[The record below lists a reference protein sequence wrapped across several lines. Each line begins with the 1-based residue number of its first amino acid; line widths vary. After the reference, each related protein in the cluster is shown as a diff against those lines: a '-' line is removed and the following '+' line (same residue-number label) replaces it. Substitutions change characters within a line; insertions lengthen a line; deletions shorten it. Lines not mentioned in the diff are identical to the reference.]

1 MNKIK
6 YWLLIILKYRVDPEH
21 RLTNGRP
28 RCAMESDLTAFLVNS
43 PCITVLNRSLSAA
56 SSSEMHLRKWR
67 SVECFSAQLLGQK
80 KSWEGTVKKFFQSNL
95 WNIFRRY
102 IKFCRYRHAKKVDKK
117 EEFGN
122 SVYKVAFT
130 RGARDPP
137 RIFGATYHFQLEE
150 QVDVEEFLVF
160 QPVFADICRE
170 YGLEGKS

>member
-1 MNKIK
+1 
-6 YWLLIILKYRVDPEH
+6 
-21 RLTNGRP
+21 
-28 RCAMESDLTAFLVNS
+28 
-43 PCITVLNRSLSAA
+43 
-56 SSSEMHLRKWR
+56 
-67 SVECFSAQLLGQK
+67 
-80 KSWEGTVKKFFQSNL
+80 
-95 WNIFRRY
+95 
-102 IKFCRYRHAKKVDKK
+102 VDKK

-170 YGLEGKS
+170 YGLEGNSRILECSMFSGLMLELIHNYLS

>member
-1 MNKIK
+1 M
-6 YWLLIILKYRVDPEH
+6 
-21 RLTNGRP
+21 
-28 RCAMESDLTAFLVNS
+28 
-43 PCITVLNRSLSAA
+43 
-56 SSSEMHLRKWR
+56 
-67 SVECFSAQLLGQK
+67 
-80 KSWEGTVKKFFQSNL
+80 
-95 WNIFRRY
+95 
-102 IKFCRYRHAKKVDKK
+102 DKK

-170 YGLEGKS
+170 YGLEGKSQILEWSIFSGLILELINNILSGDAKVVQRILRRKS